1 MRKEKPFRHWV
12 DITVERLLSFG
23 FKRHV
28 INGGMA
34 ASGPIHIGK
43 TRGEIF
49 LQAAV
54 ARKLRKLGE
63 DVEHLLVVY
72 TQDPLKAKPPL
83 VTPEFV
89 SKWKGVRILDVP
101 CPEGCCSNWVDH
113 WMNPFYE
120 VLDEFGIENLKIV
133 STTEIYNS
141 REMIE
146 TIKTFIEKRDKAR
159 EVLGRF
165 KGAKYPPDWIP
176 FKPLCP
182 KCHNISTTKAISV
195 DLDDEEVEFV
205 CPKCNTTGRVKLT
218 EGKLEWRLE
227 WAALWKV
234 LNVTFEPYGKDHA
247 APGGSRDS
255 CVAIAKEILEIEPP
269 VGMAYEWVYV
279 EGRAMSSSGGI
290 SFDFDEWPRVAK
302 PQVLKYWYYSSKP
315 LTHLEFSPI
324 KIPQLSD
331 EYDKAERVY
340 FGIEKVKEAKIE
352 ANMKRSYEIA
362 NNEEPPKE
370 MPIQIPY
377 RFAAILSQLIPM
389 KENFE
394 LIAAKKLIRT
404 GHLKEIPGQ
413 EELKQIELILRRAK
427 YWVEKY
433 APEEYKIKILDK
445 VPQEIVNELS
455 DEEKEFLRLLGE
467 KIEEKSWTPEEL
479 EFEIYRLAREVTKIG
494 SKRAF
499 RAAYKVLLGRDSG
512 PRLAPFILTLDE
524 KFVVKRFKELL

>member
-1 MRKEKPFRHWV
+1 MREKPFIHWV
-12 DITVERLLSFG
+12 DITVNKLLSQ
-23 FKRHV
+23 KVDKHV

-43 TRGEIF
+43 TRGELF

-54 ARKLRKLGE
+54 ARKLRMLGE
-63 DVEHLLVVY
+63 KVEHLLVVY

-83 VTPEFV
+83 ITPEFM
-89 SKWKGVRILDVP
+89 KEWRGVRILDVP
-101 CPEGCCSNWVDH
+101 CPKGCCSNWVDH
-113 WMNPFYE
+113 WMNPFYK
-120 VLDEFGIENLKIV
+120 VLDEFGIKDLKIV
-133 STTEIYNS
+133 TTTEIYQS

-146 TIKTFIEKRDKAR
+146 TIKTFIKKRREAR

-165 KGAKYPPDWIP
+165 KGAKYPEDWIP

-195 DLDDEEVEFV
+195 DLENEEAEYI
-205 CPKCNTTGRVKLT
+205 CPRCGATGKVKLS

-255 CVAIAKEILEIEPP
+255 CVAIAREILGIEPP
-269 VGMAYEWVYV
+269 MGMAYEWVYV
-279 EGRAMSSSGGI
+279 GGRAMSSSGGV
-290 SFDFDEWPRVAK
+290 SFDFDEWPKVAK
-302 PQVLKYWYYSSKP
+302 PEVLKYWYYVSKP
-315 LTHLEFSPI
+315 LTHLEFSPL

-331 EYDKAERVY
+331 EYDRAERVY
-340 FGIEKVKEAKIE
+340 FGIEKVSEPKIE

-377 RFAAILSQLIPM
+377 RFAVVLSQIIPM
-389 KENFE
+389 KEGFGV
-394 LIAAKKLIRT
+394 IAAKKLIKT
-404 GHLKEIPGQ
+404 GHIREMPDQ
-413 EELKQIELILRRAK
+413 EGIKQIEAILKRAR
-427 YWVEKY
+427 YWAEKY
-433 APEEYKIKILDK
+433 APENMKIKIIEKLPRNIAEK
-445 VPQEIVNELS
+445 LS
-455 DEEKEFLRLLGE
+455 NEEKEFLRLLGE
-467 KIEEKSWTPEEL
+467 KIEEKEWTPDDL
-479 EFEIYRLAREVTKIG
+479 EAEIYRLAREVTKLG
-494 SKRAF
+494 SKKAF
-499 RAAYKVLLGRDSG
+499 RAAYRVLLGRDSG

-524 KFVVKRFKELL
+524 KFVVKRFKELA